1 MKISIEISYYP
12 LKEEFIPTIL
22 DFVNRL
28 QSYKNI
34 QVQVNG
40 MSTQV
45 FGEYNDLMSI
55 ITQEIKKSMSIPYS
69 VFILKIVNSDLQL
82 HQTSNS

>member
-45 FGEYNDLMSI
+45 FGEYNELMSI
-55 ITQEIKKSMSIPYS
+55 ITQEIEKSMSIPYS

>member
-45 FGEYNDLMSI
+45 FGEYNELMSI

>member
-28 QSYKNI
+28 QAYKNI